1 LSYEELEQLADQ
13 NGVGGVYQRLVSGLE
28 EYLQKQT
35 TRSSIAFA
43 AMFDKSRKT
52 VLSLLP
58 GESSQDTGLRFQVYL
73 QRFMTVF
80 GLSKDHA
87 LEVLPK
93 RRESWKYY
101 ETAGADYSG
110 FQGYIASSEVE
121 QFLEAL
127 AQREV
132 LS

>member
-1 LSYEELEQLADQ
+1 LEQLADQ
-13 NGVGGVYQRLVSGLE
+13 NGVGSVYRHLVSGLE

-73 QRFMTVF
+73 QRFMTIF
-80 GLSKDHA
+80 GLSEEQA
-87 LEVLPK
+87 LAILPK
-93 RRESWKYY
+93 RRESWIYY
-101 ETAGADYSG
+101 ATAGADFSG
-110 FQGYIASSEVE
+110 FQGYFESGEVE
-121 QFLEAL
+121 KFLEGL
-127 AQREV
+127 AKREV